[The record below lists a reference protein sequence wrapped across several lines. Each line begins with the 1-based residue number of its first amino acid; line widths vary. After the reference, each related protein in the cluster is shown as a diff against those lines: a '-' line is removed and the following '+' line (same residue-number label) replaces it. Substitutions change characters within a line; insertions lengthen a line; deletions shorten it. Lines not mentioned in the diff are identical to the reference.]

1 MRLQRWSFD
10 IVYKK
15 GTSLHLADALSR
27 APLPTP
33 QISKTD
39 GFSVFRLDINE
50 LADEPNERLKP
61 DTQDELKNAV
71 RSDPS
76 LQKLSLF
83 LDGLVKEIS

>member
-1 MRLQRWSFD
+1 M
-10 IVYKK
+10 YKK
-15 GTSLHLADALSR
+15 GTSLHLANAISCG
-27 APLPTP
+27 PLPTP
-33 QISKTD
+33 QTSKTD
-39 GFSVFRLDINE
+39 GFSVFRLDICE
-50 LADEPNERLKP
+50 LANEQNKRLKP